1 MTEDEP
7 TRAARAPLN
16 SWQRLSV
23 GLVLL
28 FSGKAGNPD
37 DRDCGNLWEC
47 FDSVATQPV

>member
-7 TRAARAPLN
+7 TRAARAPRN

-28 FSGKAGNPD
+28 FSGEAGNPD
-37 DRDCGNLWEC
+37 DRQRLWE
-47 FDSVATQPV
+47 SVGMF